1 MNFSRRELLTA
12 SAALLA
18 GSKAAFSGSGQ
29 TARAAAEAGAVAGA
43 GTGGKPIVLCWNE
56 NPYGPSPAA
65 RAVISGTIPGAC
77 RYPDEEINQLVE
89 LLGSTEGVPADHI
102 VVGSGSGELLCAL
115 GLLHGRSRC
124 WLNTG
129 VPASAAV
136 DTSPQHAAS

>member
-65 RAVISGTIPGAC
+65 RAIISGTIPSAC
-77 RYPDEEINQLVE
+77 RYPTEEINQL
-89 LLGSTEGVPADHI
+89 
-102 VVGSGSGELLCAL
+102 GELLSHTEAVPTDHIAVGSPSG
-115 GLLHGRSRC
+115 GLLRA
-124 WLNTG
+124 
-129 VPASAAV
+129 PALLPGPNSAASTTPV
-136 DTSPQHAAS
+136 AT